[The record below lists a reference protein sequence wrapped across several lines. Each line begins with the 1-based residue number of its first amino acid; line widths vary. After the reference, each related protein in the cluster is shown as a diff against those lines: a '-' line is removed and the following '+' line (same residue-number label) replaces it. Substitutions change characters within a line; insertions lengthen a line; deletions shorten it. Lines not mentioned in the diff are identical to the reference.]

1 MLSYQHLYHA
11 GNMADVH
18 KHSLLAWMLQYLT
31 QKEKPVS
38 YIETHAGRALYDLTS
53 DEAIKTG
60 EAAEGINRVLAAN
73 WFSESHPYLQAITK
87 IRAQHGPQSYPGSP
101 LLAAETLRPTD
112 SLHLAELHPQES
124 TALEYAM
131 SPYRARCYT
140 QDGFTLAQS
149 LCPPMPRRGMLVID
163 PSYEMKSE
171 YGTLPGFIRQIH
183 RKWPVGIIV
192 LWYPLLTTGTHH
204 SMVEELAHICPAG
217 LRHEVAF
224 APARPGHKMIG
235 SGLFVINPPFAL
247 APEAARMS
255 RCFKNINR
263 NKRGKAND

>member
-18 KHSLLAWMLQYLT
+18 KHSLLVWMLQYLT
-31 QKEKPVS
+31 QKEKPIS
-38 YIETHAGRALYDLTS
+38 YIETHAGRALYDLNS

-60 EAAEGINRVLAAN
+60 EATEGINRVLAAN
-73 WFSESHPYLQAITK
+73 WFSGAHPYLQVLAT
-87 IRAQHGPQSYPGSP
+87 IRAQHGPHSYPGSP
-101 LLAAETLRPTD
+101 LLAAETLRATD
-112 SLHLAELHPQES
+112 KLHLAELHPQEA

-131 SPYRARCYT
+131 SPYPARCYA
-140 QDGFTLAQS
+140 QEGLGLAQS
-149 LCPPMPRRGMLVID
+149 LCPPMPRRGMLLID

-192 LWYPLLTTGTHH
+192 LWYPLLTTGMHH
-204 SMVEELAHICPAG
+204 SMLRELEHRCPEA

-224 APARPGHKMIG
+224 PPARPGHKMIG

-247 APEAARMS
+247 APEAARLN
-255 RCFKNINR
+255 RCFK
-263 NKRGKAND
+263 KYQSQQPGETK